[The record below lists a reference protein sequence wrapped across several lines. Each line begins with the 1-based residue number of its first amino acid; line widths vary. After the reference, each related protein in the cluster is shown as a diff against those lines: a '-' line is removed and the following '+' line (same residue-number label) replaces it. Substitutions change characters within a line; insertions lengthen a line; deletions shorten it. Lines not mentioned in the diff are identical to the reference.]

1 MSEQQDLPQELRD
14 CALHVRGLLTAVQ
27 SLGARAELL
36 GVGPLLDREWY
47 QLLRQKLVPQLGER
61 GWLVA
66 AVVGGTNIGKSV
78 IFNHIAGCQASA
90 ISPLASG
97 TRHPTCLVP
106 ERFGDP
112 EQLRQ
117 IFPDFELRAWEGAE
131 GALAETSEN
140 LLFWRVAAELPET
153 LVVLDTPDIDSDAR
167 VNWLRAD
174 AVRRSADILIAVLT
188 QQKYNDAAV
197 KEFFRRGAREGR
209 SAVVVFNQVQL
220 PDDEPYWGLWLE
232 TFCGETG
239 LRPEAV
245 YLAPRDRRAAE
256 GLRLPFFERVHEMCV
271 KGLNAGEAASIDSTE
286 SVAAVP
292 GEIDELRA
300 VNLGVVLGRLRFGE
314 LRLRA
319 LRGSLDELVN
329 ESRGVS
335 SWLRQLGLASDEL
348 GRSSARLESGGLI
361 TVRGWPAPGGVEMSA
376 GVREW
381 WRTHQTGW
389 ARAINGAY
397 GAAGRLVLGPLR
409 ALQGM
414 VLGEVKGG
422 EPGYREREWLAILS
436 VVEGVYERLSW
447 LADSGHPAIRER
459 AAGLMS
465 GERRSEILDWL
476 KREHSEVDFEREIRE
491 VIDEQM
497 QRMQRERPELFGIC
511 RQAGNVSAALRPVAS
526 VVLFSLGFGPA
537 GDLAATA
544 LGQAAASAL
553 VHVAADVAGGTA
565 AALAGEAAVS
575 TAASSGAGFLQ
586 AWLQRLQ
593 NVYVER
599 RGRWLMDRLQG
610 ELLGTLPEELRGAS
624 RIRELREWHESERHL
639 AGVLLSMRRMFGG
652 GAG

>member
-1 MSEQQDLPQELRD
+1 
-14 CALHVRGLLTAVQ
+14 
-27 SLGARAELL
+27 
-36 GVGPLLDREWY
+36 
-47 QLLRQKLVPQLGER
+47 
-61 GWLVA
+61 
-66 AVVGGTNIGKSV
+66 
-78 IFNHIAGCQASA
+78 
-90 ISPLASG
+90 
-97 TRHPTCLVP
+97 
-106 ERFGDP
+106 
-112 EQLRQ
+112 
-117 IFPDFELRAWEGAE
+117 
-131 GALAETSEN
+131 
-140 LLFWRVAAELPET
+140 
-153 LVVLDTPDIDSDAR
+153 
-167 VNWLRAD
+167 
-174 AVRRSADILIAVLT
+174 
-188 QQKYNDAAV
+188 
-197 KEFFRRGAREGR
+197 
-209 SAVVVFNQVQL
+209 
-220 PDDEPYWGLWLE
+220 
-232 TFCGETG
+232 
-239 LRPEAV
+239 
-245 YLAPRDRRAAE
+245 
-256 GLRLPFFERVHEMCV
+256 
-271 KGLNAGEAASIDSTE
+271 
-286 SVAAVP
+286 
-292 GEIDELRA
+292 
-300 VNLGVVLGRLRFGE
+300 
-314 LRLRA
+314 
-319 LRGSLDELVN
+319 
-329 ESRGVS
+329 
-335 SWLRQLGLASDEL
+335 
-348 GRSSARLESGGLI
+348 
-361 TVRGWPAPGGVEMSA
+361 MSA

-414 VLGEVKGG
+414 VLGEVRGG

-447 LADSGHPAIRER
+447 LADSGHPAIRAR

-511 RQAGNVSAALRPVAS
+511 RQAGNVSAALR
-526 VVLFSLGFGPA
+526 
-537 GDLAATA
+537 LAATA